1 MSLLD
6 ESLAI
11 SSELGMRPL
20 MERVLS
26 RTKQQLQSILNSLQ
40 PEEWEKPY
48 IFSYDEES
56 RIVHTLVATK
66 PGTNELYYYEPD
78 DDKWEPLN
86 LP

>member
-1 MSLLD
+1 M
-6 ESLAI
+6 
-11 SSELGMRPL
+11 P
-20 MERVLS
+20 
-26 RTKQQLQSILNSLQ
+26 

-66 PGTNELYYYEPD
+66 AGTNDLYYYEPD
-78 DDKWEPLN
+78 DGQWEPLI

>member
-1 MSLLD
+1 MQ
-6 ESLAI
+6 
-11 SSELGMRPL
+11 P
-20 MERVLS
+20 
-26 RTKQQLQSILNSLQ
+26 TKQQLQRILDSLA

-66 PGTNELYYYEPD
+66 PGTNDLHHYELDTGGSEL
-78 DDKWEPLN
+78 LN

>member
-1 MSLLD
+1 MN
-6 ESLAI
+6 
-11 SSELGMRPL
+11 P
-20 MERVLS
+20 
-26 RTKQQLQSILNSLQ
+26 TKQQLQSILDSL
-40 PEEWEKPY
+40 PTEEWEMPY

>member
-1 MSLLD
+1 MN
-6 ESLAI
+6 
-11 SSELGMRPL
+11 P
-20 MERVLS
+20 
-26 RTKQQLQSILNSLQ
+26 TKQQLQSILESLP

-66 PGTNELYYYEPD
+66 PGTKDLFYYEAD
-78 DDKWEPLN
+78 EDKWEPLN

>member
-1 MSLLD
+1 MLDSL
-6 ESLAI
+6 
-11 SSELGMRPL
+11 P
-20 MERVLS
+20 
-26 RTKQQLQSILNSLQ
+26 

-78 DDKWEPLN
+78 EDKWEPLN

>member
-1 MSLLD
+1 MQ
-6 ESLAI
+6 
-11 SSELGMRPL
+11 P
-20 MERVLS
+20 
-26 RTKQQLQSILNSLQ
+26 TKQQLQSILDSLP

-66 PGTNELYYYEPD
+66 AGTNDLYYYEPD
-78 DDKWEPLN
+78 EGQWEPLI